1 MKKSVDLFKNKVTV
15 TMIALLCVLLWGSAF
30 PAVKTGYQ
38 WFAIEGTDIS
48 SKLLF
53 AGIRFFGAGVM
64 DLILAFFVHRR
75 MTRPGRGFFKAVGL
89 LGIVQ
94 TFLQYVFFYI
104 ALSNMTGAKGSVVN
118 AMGTFITVVLA
129 HFLCENDRLDRRK
142 VIGCLLGIT
151 GVILININ
159 GDMGPVFS
167 LTGDGLML
175 LAAVS
180 FALGNIISK
189 KVSGGLDAMWLTGS
203 QLTFGGALLILSGV
217 CTGGHL
223 NVITG
228 KGIALMIYMS
238 FLSAAAFTLWLQL
251 LKNNPVGK
259 ISMFSA
265 LIPVFG
271 TLLSGIIL
279 GENVFNTVSMLSLL
293 CVSAGIYVI
302 NRK

>member
-1 MKKSVDLFKNKVTV
+1 
-15 TMIALLCVLLWGSAF
+15 
-30 PAVKTGYQ
+30 
-38 WFAIEGTDIS
+38 
-48 SKLLF
+48 
-53 AGIRFFGAGVM
+53 
-64 DLILAFFVHRR
+64 
-75 MTRPGRGFFKAVGL
+75 
-89 LGIVQ
+89 
-94 TFLQYVFFYI
+94 
-104 ALSNMTGAKGSVVN
+104 
-118 AMGTFITVVLA
+118 
-129 HFLCENDRLDRRK
+129 
-142 VIGCLLGIT
+142 
-151 GVILININ
+151 
-159 GDMGPVFS
+159 
-167 LTGDGLML
+167 
-175 LAAVS
+175 
-180 FALGNIISK
+180 
-189 KVSGGLDAMWLTGS
+189 MWLTGS